1 MNATPFVVSVG
12 PVLDGAKVSLPS
24 RHEATNAW
32 LLLASMR
39 IPAAIFSGADGGWL
53 PNTKSTAWGKQTGL
67 DWNIP
72 DINIT
77 EAPPGY
83 KVKSEAMGCEFSAT
97 MRDVWKSVAA
107 LITAYLD
114 RVETTR

>member
-12 PVLDGAKVSLPS
+12 PVPDGAKVSLPS

-32 LLLASMR
+32 LLLASIC
-39 IPAAIFSGADGGWL
+39 IPAAIFNEADGWL
-53 PNTKSTAWGKQTGL
+53 SNANTTAWGKQTGL

-97 MRDVWKSVAA
+97 TRDVWKSVAA